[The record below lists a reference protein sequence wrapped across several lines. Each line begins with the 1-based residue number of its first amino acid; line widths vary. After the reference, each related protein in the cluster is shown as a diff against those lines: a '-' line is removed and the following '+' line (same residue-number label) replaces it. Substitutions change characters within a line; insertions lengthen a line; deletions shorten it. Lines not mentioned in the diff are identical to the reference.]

1 MASLN
6 TDSALMSIDVTS
18 ASSVPGDGPQPLI
31 TPQKSAT
38 PNGLPMRVHVDA
50 RGAALAL
57 LATLAFIFALQWA
70 EKFFIPVIFAI
81 FITYTLNP
89 VVCWLERLKLPR
101 VVAASIVMLTLFGA
115 LVFVGSTLRDEF
127 TAIVEQ
133 LPDTTHRLSGALA
146 KIRNDKPG
154 ALQQMQAAANELAKA
169 TTQATGGG
177 AKPAAGKPAVIDEPA
192 IKLTQWLWAG
202 SMGAL
207 AFLGQATMVLF
218 LVFFLLLSGDKFKR
232 KLVKVTGPS
241 ISNKKITVNILDAMN
256 DSIQN
261 YMFMLLVTNILLALL
276 MWAALRWVGLENAG
290 AWAVASGLL
299 HVIPY
304 FGPLLIMAATGLVA
318 FMQFES
324 VSSGLLVA
332 GISLAIATVV
342 GTFVTTWMTGRI
354 AKMNAAAVFIA
365 LLFWGWLWGVW
376 GLLLGIPIVVVVKV
390 IAEHVEGMQTLA
402 ELLGE

>member
-1 MASLN
+1 MA
-6 TDSALMSIDVTS
+6 IDVTS
-18 ASSVPGDGPQPLI
+18 APAAPGDEPHPLI
-31 TPQKSAT
+31 SAQKSAT
-38 PNGLPMRVHVDA
+38 PSGLPVRVHVDA

-57 LATLAFIFALQWA
+57 LATLAFVFALQWA
-70 EKFFIPVIFAI
+70 ERFFIPVIFAI
-81 FITYTLNP
+81 FIAYTLNP

-101 VVAASIVMLTLFGA
+101 VVAASVVMLTLFGA
-115 LVFVGSTLRDEF
+115 LFVVGSTLRDEF
-127 TAIVEQ
+127 TSIVEQ

-169 TTQATGGG
+169 TNQATGSGPG
-177 AKPAAGKPAVIDEPA
+177 SVTGTKTPPSKPAVIDEPT

-202 SMGAL
+202 SIGAL

-276 MWAALRWVGLENAG
+276 MWGALRWVGLENAG

-304 FGPLLIMAATGLVA
+304 FGPLLIMGATGLVA

-332 GISLAIATVV
+332 GVSLAIATVV

-354 AKMNAAAVFIA
+354 AKMNATAVFIA
-365 LLFWGWLWGVW
+365 LLFWGWLWGIW
-376 GLLLGIPIVVVVKV
+376 GLLLGIPIVVIIKVV
-390 IAEHVEGMQTLA
+390 AEHVDGMQTLA